1 MPNRYLDLGIIVF
14 YLIAVT
20 VFGTRF
26 RHSQKTLRD
35 YFLGGNTAPWWAIAL
50 SIVAAETSTLTI
62 IGTPALAFR
71 EDLGFLQLVF
81 GYLLARII
89 ISVVFIPQYFRGQM
103 YTAYELMR
111 RRFGERLRRFT
122 AVTFLITRSLAEGVR
137 VFAISLVVSVVLQT
151 GEVASIV
158 IITLLTLFYTF
169 HGGMTAVIWTDVAQ
183 MVLYVSGALL
193 SFVMILTLIP
203 GGWDQVVAVAAAEG
217 KFQIFHFEMAPGFFS
232 ETFSFWAGLLGGCF
246 LTTATHGTDQLVV
259 QRLLSARNEAESKL
273 ALLSSWVVIFF
284 QFTLFLTIGV
294 MLYVLY
300 EQRGLAAPEVLDRL
314 YPEFVWNFL
323 PPVISGIVVAAI
335 IAAAMAN
342 IAAALNSLAATTIM
356 DLLVP
361 LAGDRKKPEEHYL
374 RISRLATLFWG
385 AVLLAIAIMARHW
398 GSVLEA
404 GLAIASI
411 PLGALLGVF
420 SLGVLTRR
428 VSETAAIG
436 GMLAGLVMIL
446 FVRFGTGIAWTWYVV
461 IGTLTTFLAGWA
473 LGLLLGSAGGDQP
486 GSSGQ
491 NA

>member
-1 MPNRYLDLGIIVF
+1 
-14 YLIAVT
+14 
-20 VFGTRF
+20 
-26 RHSQKTLRD
+26 
-35 YFLGGNTAPWWAIAL
+35 
-50 SIVAAETSTLTI
+50 
-62 IGTPALAFR
+62 
-71 EDLGFLQLVF
+71 
-81 GYLLARII
+81 
-89 ISVVFIPQYFRGQM
+89 
-103 YTAYELMR
+103 
-111 RRFGERLRRFT
+111 
-122 AVTFLITRSLAEGVR
+122 
-137 VFAISLVVSVVLQT
+137 
-151 GEVASIV
+151 
-158 IITLLTLFYTF
+158 
-169 HGGMTAVIWTDVAQ
+169 
-183 MVLYVSGALL
+183 
-193 SFVMILTLIP
+193 
-203 GGWDQVVAVAAAEG
+203 
-217 KFQIFHFEMAPGFFS
+217 
-232 ETFSFWAGLLGGCF
+232 
-246 LTTATHGTDQLVV
+246 
-259 QRLLSARNEAESKL
+259 LSARNERESKV
-273 ALLSSWVVIFF
+273 ALLSSWLVIFF
-284 QFTLFLTIGV
+284 QFALFLTIGV

-300 EQRGLAAPEVLDRL
+300 QEQGLAAPEVLDRL